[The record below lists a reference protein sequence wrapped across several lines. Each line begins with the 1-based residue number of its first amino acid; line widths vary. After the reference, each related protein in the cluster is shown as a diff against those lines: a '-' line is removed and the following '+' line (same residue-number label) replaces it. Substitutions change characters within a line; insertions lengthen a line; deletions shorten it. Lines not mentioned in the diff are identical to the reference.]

1 MSRHPTRST
10 RPDTLY
16 PYTTLFRSG
25 VLTEPDEL
33 VALRQVTPVDRIQR
47 RRALVLGGLG
57 FGVHVAYRASLRIG
71 HAQGRGLVPA
81 VGADEGQGLAVGPPL
96 HVFPAFAARQVVGA
110 GGAVLVRRHLQS
122 HHLARRHIDDHALD
136 HGDVL
141 VAHERV
147 LPLLD
152 LRRADIG
159 ADQGHGAG
167 PALVLP
173 EGGDLRRIRRP
184 HQDRLVGVLPAGVV
198 GGVTVVLHAVG
209 GELRL
214 L

>member
-1 MSRHPTRST
+1 MFCL
-10 RPDTLY
+10 LY
-16 PYTTLFRSG
+16 CSVFFTSSYLFLYFLLLFSFFFFSS
-25 VLTEPDEL
+25 
-33 VALRQVTPVDRIQR
+33 R
-47 RRALVLGGLG
+47 RRHTRCALVT
-57 FGVHVAYRASLRIG
+57 GVQTCALPI
-71 HAQGRGLVPA
+71 
-81 VGADEGQGLAVGPPL
+81 
-96 HVFPAFAARQVVGA
+96 F
-110 GGAVLVRRHLQS
+110 RRHLQS

-214 L
+214 LAGGGEIGRAHV